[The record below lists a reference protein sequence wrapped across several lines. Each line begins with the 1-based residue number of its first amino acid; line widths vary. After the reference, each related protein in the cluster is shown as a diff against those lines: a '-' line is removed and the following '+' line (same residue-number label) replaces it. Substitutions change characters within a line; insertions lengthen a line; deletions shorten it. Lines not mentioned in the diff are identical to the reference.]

1 MLVTTDGLIVFFIGN
16 NAVIFSQTRTEAVPN
31 QGVWDMRGKQFHSG
45 IAVDVWAIACFAH
58 QRICNVSFHPHFSAS
73 FVLGLN
79 FWNFRLKCFSAKN
92 LRNKHKGY
100 VTKPVTIQKVR
111 LVISAFM

>member
-1 MLVTTDGLIVFFIGN
+1 
-16 NAVIFSQTRTEAVPN
+16 
-31 QGVWDMRGKQFHSG
+31 MRGKQFHSG